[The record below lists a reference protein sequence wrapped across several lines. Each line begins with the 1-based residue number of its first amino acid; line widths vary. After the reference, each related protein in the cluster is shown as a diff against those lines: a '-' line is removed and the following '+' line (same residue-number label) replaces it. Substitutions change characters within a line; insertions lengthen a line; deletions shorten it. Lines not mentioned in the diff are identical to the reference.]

1 MSIMIFILSNI
12 TVLVSQTA
20 MYFGYFI
27 SMNDGVNRKAPIFV
41 STTSP
46 PPPPPSKKKQLQ
58 AVVFFSF
65 YEETKF
71 KVDTTSIIL
80 KYIYNSGNLNK

>member
-1 MSIMIFILSNI
+1 MIFILSNI

-46 PPPPPSKKKQLQ
+46 PPPPPSKKKQLK